1 MTLRT
6 PRVSAP
12 MTRPGAVPSIAA
24 PEVAIQA
31 QEAAP
36 TIVGYT
42 PRLIN
47 FSDKPHPDTLPIG
60 HARRLLFVSHVLPY
74 PPRAGN
80 EYRIHRLLSWL
91 AGEGWDIF
99 VVLCPLTGDPLSETQ
114 KTEMAAVYPNLIICQ
129 RDGTVWHNLADRSD
143 LLEPLRGVVPRPFKS
158 LLGEDNAPPQEARII
173 QLQRT
178 FCPDVLVELLLQLDG
193 MLQPEVLIAEYVFM
207 TRPFALL
214 RREMIKVVDTIDVF
228 STKANKVERYG
239 VSDGLALTEDEEALL
254 LHSADIVIGIQPDE
268 AADLARLSP
277 GSQVLS
283 IGVDFPVNQVPR
295 SVPTAPTAVLV
306 ASANPMN
313 VKGVQ
318 SFLRYA
324 WPLVLQTVP
333 NAVLRVIGPIGDVIE
348 DAPPGVEIVGRVD
361 DLGPEYADARVAI
374 NPAIAGTGLK
384 IKTVEALCHLRPVV
398 TWPAGVEGIGP
409 EARPFCHVATHW
421 FGFAQ
426 ALIRLLTDDEEAGAI
441 GKAQEALTRAL
452 SPTEVYAPL
461 RNALEQGRR

>member
-1 MTLRT
+1 
-6 PRVSAP
+6 
-12 MTRPGAVPSIAA
+12 
-24 PEVAIQA
+24 
-31 QEAAP
+31 
-36 TIVGYT
+36 
-42 PRLIN
+42 
-47 FSDKPHPDTLPIG
+47 
-60 HARRLLFVSHVLPY
+60 
-74 PPRAGN
+74 
-80 EYRIHRLLSWL
+80 
-91 AGEGWDIF
+91 
-99 VVLCPLTGDPLSETQ
+99 
-114 KTEMAAVYPNLIICQ
+114 
-129 RDGTVWHNLADRSD
+129 
-143 LLEPLRGVVPRPFKS
+143 